1 MKTIDTLI
9 DDVVDLAEKGVDVKR
24 HQSSIDKFS
33 KNMRELIE
41 EFLSKKEKNKEKF
54 RLRMSAL
61 GTPARKLWYQKNT
74 IDDLDTFSG
83 SHLIKFFY
91 GHMIEELV
99 LLLAEVS
106 GHKVEHRQRE
116 LHLGEVKGHQD
127 AEIDGV
133 LVDVKSTSAYSF
145 DKFKNSKLYEDDPF
159 GYITQ
164 ISAYSQASK
173 NKDAAFWAVNKQTA
187 DMALMHIDKSHLE
200 DAVSRIKY
208 LKKILDSDVPPQRCY
223 EEQFEGKTGNKKLDK
238 NCTFCPYKYECWKDV
253 NNGEGLRVFKYA
265 RGRVYLT
272 HIETLPNVEEVL

>member
-9 DDVVDLAEKGVDVKR
+9 EDVVDLAEKGVDLQHHK
-24 HQSSIDKFS
+24 SSIDRFS
-33 KNMRELIE
+33 NNMRELIE
-41 EFLSKKEKNKEKF
+41 EFLSTKEKGKRDF

-61 GTPARKLWYQKNT
+61 GTPARKLWYQKNN
-74 IDDLDTFSG
+74 ISDLDKFSG
-83 SHLIKFFY
+83 GHLIKFFY
-91 GHMIEELV
+91 GHIIEELV

-116 LHLGEVKGHQD
+116 LQLYDVIGHQD

-145 DKFKNSKLYEDDPF
+145 DKFRQHKLYEDDPF

-187 DMALMHIDKSHLE
+187 DMTLMHVSKDKLE
-200 DAVSRIKY
+200 NAVSRISY

-223 EEQFEGKTGNKKLDK
+223 DEQYEGKTGNKKIDK

-272 HIETLPNVEEVL
+272 HIETMPKVEEVL